1 MTAEQGSPAWVT
13 ERLGHAT
20 ASRFKD
26 IIGRKANKEYGVA
39 RHDYMMELAY
49 ERLTEASPEV
59 YVTKAMQWGSDME
72 NQARVVYSE
81 RTGNQVALAGF
92 IKHGTL
98 KAGASPD
105 GLIGFDGGMEIK
117 CPFDGTRHLET
128 LLNGMPKEH
137 KAQVQGAMWITGAE
151 WWAFVSYDPR
161 LPQGP
166 DLYVERVERDG
177 DFIAMLEEEVRL
189 FLDELAGCVE
199 TLRKYNLETEVA

>member
-1 MTAEQGSPAWVT
+1 MTAEQGSPAWLH

-26 IIGRKANKEYGVA
+26 IISRKANKEYAAA

-49 ERLTEASPEV
+49 ERMTETTPDV

-72 NQARVVYSE
+72 NQARVIYVE
-81 RTGNQVALAGF
+81 RTGRDVTLAGF
-92 IKHGTL
+92 IKHETL

-105 GLIGFDGGMEIK
+105 GLIGFDGGLEIK

-128 LLNGMPKEH
+128 LLTGMPREH

-151 WWAFVSYDPR
+151 WWEFVSYDPR
-161 LPQGP
+161 LPAGP
-166 DLYVERVERDG
+166 DLYVERVKRDEE
-177 DFIAMLEEEVRL
+177 FIKALEMEVL
-189 FLDELAGCVE
+189 EFLNELASVVE
-199 TLRKYNLETEVA
+199 TLSKYEAKA